1 MAKDYAK
8 RVFTTTRKPKKK
20 RLRIELFVIPVLF
33 VMCIVGYVAFKHK
46 ADWLVAETTW
56 VSRLKTL
63 MAHKPKVIIKTAQAE
78 KMKPVSPV
86 EPDLHF
92 DFYNDLPNMRVTL
105 PEESAITSSPSVVAK
120 APDSGASATKKNSRY
135 ILQIGLFKDSVSAS
149 QLRLSLLLS
158 GIEAEII
165 QINTNEGEIY
175 RVQQG
180 PFINQADAKKLQ
192 RQLQD
197 KGIVSVIKKV

>member
-20 RLRIELFVIPVLF
+20 RLRLELLVIPILF
-33 VMCIVGYVAFKHK
+33 VMCIVGFIALKHK
-46 ADWLVAETTW
+46 ADWVVAENTW
-56 VSRLKTL
+56 ASRIKTML
-63 MAHKPKVIIKTAQAE
+63 AHKPKIAVKTAQSQ
-78 KMKPVSPV
+78 KMKSDSPV

-105 PEESAITSSPSVVAK
+105 PEESEATSSAPIPKTHSSEASV
-120 APDSGASATKKNSRY
+120 TKKNSAY
-135 ILQIGLFKDSVSAS
+135 LLQMGVFKDSVSAS
-149 QLRLSLLLS
+149 QLRLSLLIS

-165 QINTNEGEIY
+165 QINTNEGEVY